1 MKILQVI
8 TNLLSGGAETLV
20 VNLVPR
26 LRALGNEVDV
36 CVFDGRETPL
46 MQRLRVEN
54 PGIKIWKLGHGV
66 YNPLFILK
74 LIPIM
79 QRYDIVHTHNSSP
92 QLFVALASLCCHC
105 RIFTTEHTTSNRKRQ
120 WKWYAPIESWMYGRY
135 EHVICISE
143 IAEEKLREYMGGD
156 WLNSGSVR
164 YDHIS
169 TVNNG
174 VDVEAFHEAEPLPD
188 VRRDG
193 TFVTTMVARF
203 RAAKDQDTLVKTLA
217 LLPKNYVA
225 WLVGDGER
233 MEEVKALAEQQGVG
247 DRVTFWGAR
256 NDVPRILKSSDVVCM
271 SSHWEGLSLSNIE
284 GMSVGKPFIA
294 SDVNGLREVTK
305 DYGLL
310 FPEGDAETLADLLR
324 KLHDDAGFYTD
335 VANRCYVRAQQFD
348 IKATAEKYNDAYHQL
363 PKEWRDNSWP
373 KIKLSP
379 SREVRKGSAK
389 NMRV

>member
-1 MKILQVI
+1 
-8 TNLLSGGAETLV
+8 
-20 VNLVPR
+20 
-26 LRALGNEVDV
+26 
-36 CVFDGRETPL
+36 
-46 MQRLRVEN
+46 
-54 PGIKIWKLGHGV
+54 
-66 YNPLFILK
+66 
-74 LIPIM
+74 
-79 QRYDIVHTHNSSP
+79 
-92 QLFVALASLCCHC
+92 
-105 RIFTTEHTTSNRKRQ
+105 
-120 WKWYAPIESWMYGRY
+120 MYGRY

-233 MEEVKALAEQQGVG
+233 MEEVKALAEQQGVE

-284 GMSVGKPFIA
+284 GMSVGKPFVA

-348 IKATAEKYNDAYHQL
+348 IKTTAERYNDVY
-363 PKEWRDNSWP
+363 
-373 KIKLSP
+373 
-379 SREVRKGSAK
+379 RKFAK
-389 NMRV
+389 Q

>member
-46 MQRLRVEN
+46 MQRLRDEN

-105 RIFTTEHTTSNRKRQ
+105 RIFTTEHNTSNRKRQ

-174 VDVEAFHEAEPLPD
+174 VDVEAFYEAEPLPD

-203 RAAKDQDTLVKTLA
+203 RAQKDQDTLLKALA

-233 MEEVKALAEQQGVG
+233 MEEVKALAEQQGVE

-284 GMSVGKPFIA
+284 GMAAGKPFIA

-305 DYGLL
+305 GYGLL
-310 FPEGDAETLADLLR
+310 FPEGDAEALADLLQ
-324 KLHDDAGFYTD
+324 KLHEDAVFYKD
-335 VANRCYVRAQQFD
+335 IADRCFRRAQQFD
-348 IKATAEKYNDAYHQL
+348 INTTAEKYNDAYHQL
-363 PKEWRDNSWP
+363 PKE
-373 KIKLSP
+373 
-379 SREVRKGSAK
+379 
-389 NMRV
+389 

>member
-1 MKILQVI
+1 
-8 TNLLSGGAETLV
+8 
-20 VNLVPR
+20 
-26 LRALGNEVDV
+26 
-36 CVFDGRETPL
+36 
-46 MQRLRVEN
+46 
-54 PGIKIWKLGHGV
+54 
-66 YNPLFILK
+66 
-74 LIPIM
+74 
-79 QRYDIVHTHNSSP
+79 
-92 QLFVALASLCCHC
+92 
-105 RIFTTEHTTSNRKRQ
+105 
-120 WKWYAPIESWMYGRY
+120 MYGRY

-203 RAAKDQDTLVKTLA
+203 RAAKDQDTLVKALA

-233 MEEVKALAEQQGVG
+233 MEEVKALAEQQGVE

-284 GMSVGKPFIA
+284 GMSVGKPFVA

-335 VANRCYVRAQQFD
+335 VANRCYGRAQQFD
-348 IKATAEKYNDAYHQL
+348 IKATAERYNDVY
-363 PKEWRDNSWP
+363 
-373 KIKLSP
+373 
-379 SREVRKGSAK
+379 RKFAK
-389 NMRV
+389 Q

>member
-1 MKILQVI
+1 
-8 TNLLSGGAETLV
+8 
-20 VNLVPR
+20 
-26 LRALGNEVDV
+26 
-36 CVFDGRETPL
+36 
-46 MQRLRVEN
+46 
-54 PGIKIWKLGHGV
+54 
-66 YNPLFILK
+66 
-74 LIPIM
+74 
-79 QRYDIVHTHNSSP
+79 
-92 QLFVALASLCCHC
+92 
-105 RIFTTEHTTSNRKRQ
+105 
-120 WKWYAPIESWMYGRY
+120 MYGRY

-203 RAAKDQDTLVKTLA
+203 RAAKDQDTLVKALA

-233 MEEVKALAEQQGVG
+233 MEEVKALAEQQGVE

-256 NDVPRILKSSDVVCM
+256 QDVPRILKSSDVVCM

-284 GMSVGKPFIA
+284 GMSVGKPFVA

-305 DYGLL
+305 GYGLL
-310 FPEGDAETLADLLR
+310 FPEGDAGALAKEIQQLT
-324 KLHDDAGFYTD
+324 DDQAYYQS
-335 VANRCYVRAQQFD
+335 VADRCYQRAREYD
-348 IKATAEKYNDAYHQL
+348 IKETAEKYYKTYTKLISRHL
-363 PKEWRDNSWP
+363 NS
-373 KIKLSP
+373 
-379 SREVRKGSAK
+379 
-389 NMRV
+389 

>member
-46 MQRLRVEN
+46 MQRLRDEN

-105 RIFTTEHTTSNRKRQ
+105 RIFTTEHNTSNRKRQ

-135 EHVICISE
+135 DF
-143 IAEEKLREYMGGD
+143 Y
-156 WLNSGSVR
+156 
-164 YDHIS
+164 
-169 TVNNG
+169 
-174 VDVEAFHEAEPLPD
+174 EAEPLPD

-203 RAAKDQDTLVKTLA
+203 RAQKDQDTLLKALA

-233 MEEVKALAEQQGVG
+233 MEEVKALAEQQGVE

-284 GMSVGKPFIA
+284 GMSVGKPFVA

-305 DYGLL
+305 GYGLL

-335 VANRCYVRAQQFD
+335 VANRCYGRAQQFD
-348 IKATAEKYNDAYHQL
+348 IKATAEKYNDAYHKL
-363 PKEWRDNSWP
+363 PKE
-373 KIKLSP
+373 
-379 SREVRKGSAK
+379 
-389 NMRV
+389 